1 MKHLKTYNSF
11 KLNEDY
17 GKNVAKAISIY
28 KQQLD
33 QEKLAKIKKLA
44 AMLNLDI
51 QEGSEYASSQY
62 EEYEG
67 WETTIDQLRDL
78 LNELDVDTIYY
89 CYDTD
94 EVTTTNPEN
103 RTSNS
108 SDDEEDEEFV
118 DDFSDWTEIDSEA
131 VKKAL
136 IGAVSEYI

>member
-33 QEKLAKIKKLA
+33 QEKLAKIKKLS

-94 EVTTTNPEN
+94 EVITTHPEN
-103 RTSNS
+103 RSNE
-108 SDDEEDEEFV
+108 DDEDIV

-131 VKKAL
+131 VKKTL
-136 IGAVSEYI
+136 IGVVSEYI

>member
-1 MKHLKTYNSF
+1 MKHLKTFNSF

-44 AMLNLDI
+44 AMLNLDL
-51 QEGSEYASSQY
+51 QEGGVYASSQY

-78 LNELDVDTIYY
+78 LNDIDVDTIYY

-94 EVTTTNPEN
+94 EVTTTSPEN
-103 RTSNS
+103 RSN
-108 SDDEEDEEFV
+108 DNEDDEEFV
-118 DDFSDWTEIDSEA
+118 EDLSDWTEIDAEA
-131 VKKAL
+131 IKKAL

>member
-17 GKNVAKAISIY
+17 NKNVAKAISIY

-33 QEKLAKIKKLA
+33 QDKLAKIRKLA

-51 QEGSEYASSQY
+51 EEGGVYASSQY

-67 WETTIDQLRDL
+67 WDITLNQLRDL
-78 LNELDVDTIYY
+78 LDELDVDTIYY

-94 EVTTTNPEN
+94 EVTTTHPEN
-103 RTSNS
+103 GNNDN
-108 SDDEEDEEFV
+108 DDEEEIV
-118 DDFSDWTEIDSEA
+118 DDLSDWTEIESDD

-136 IGAVSEYI
+136 IGKVSEYI